1 MFDFFQALSEFLK
14 SDLAKG
20 YGWTIIALVVVCMIF
35 SGFVVWFYMEKIKFP
50 SKKIELHNQISKMDE
65 VEKENQE
72 LKKQND
78 QLKAENE
85 MLKKEIQH
93 YKFEISINN
102 DKEFEDR
109 AVDTFA
115 KENRKKR
122 ERKEES

>member
-65 VEKENQE
+65 V
-72 LKKQND
+72 
-78 QLKAENE
+78 NE

>member
-1 MFDFFQALSEFLK
+1 
-14 SDLAKG
+14 
-20 YGWTIIALVVVCMIF
+20 
-35 SGFVVWFYMEKIKFP
+35 
-50 SKKIELHNQISKMDE
+50 
-65 VEKENQE
+65 
-72 LKKQND
+72 
-78 QLKAENE
+78 